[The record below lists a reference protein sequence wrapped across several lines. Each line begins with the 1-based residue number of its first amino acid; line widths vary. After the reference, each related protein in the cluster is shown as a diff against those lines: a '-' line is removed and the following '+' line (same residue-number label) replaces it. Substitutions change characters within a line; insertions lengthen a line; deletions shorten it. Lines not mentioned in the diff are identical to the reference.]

1 MFLFLTLLLYMGAAG
16 MLGLS
21 LWQQQR
27 LCYPGIAL
35 GISALILHFVEL
47 YPLLPGSSVAA
58 PGNIYS
64 LTLWTMALLLTLIQG
79 LPAARPLAVLLY
91 PLTALSLPLISR
103 ITDPGTTTALG
114 FRVHLGLSVLTLS
127 VVVLAGLQAL
137 ILFLQERS
145 LQSGQMSRLAA
156 KLPPLQES
164 EGLLFKLIALAFFL
178 LSLSLASGLAYPADL
193 HSYRMVHKT
202 VLALLAWIIFGALL
216 GGRLVRGWRGLVAA
230 RWALWGSLT
239 LLLAYFGSLW
249 AQP

>member
-1 MFLFLTLLLYMGAAG
+1 MLLYVGAAG
-16 MLGLS
+16 MLGRS

-35 GISALILHFVEL
+35 GITALILHFVEL
-47 YPLLPGSSVAA
+47 YPLLPGSWASAS
-58 PGNIYS
+58 GNIYS
-64 LTLWTMALLLTLIQG
+64 LTLWTMALLLTLAQG

-91 PLTALSLPLISR
+91 PLTALSLPLITR
-103 ITDPGTTTALG
+103 IADPGTATDLG

-127 VVVLAGLQAL
+127 LVVLAGLQAL

-145 LQSGQMSRLAA
+145 LHSGQPGLLAA

-164 EGLLFKLIALAFFL
+164 EGLLFKLITLAFFL

-193 HSYRMVHKT
+193 YSYRMVHKT

-216 GGRLVRGWRGLVAA
+216 GGRLVRGWRGPVAV
-230 RWALWGSLT
+230 RWTLWGSLT
-239 LLLAYFGSLW
+239 LLLAYFGSLR
-249 AQP
+249 ALP